1 MSFLTIEEMRVM
13 TRLKTGSA
21 IARWLSQQHIVY
33 RLGPDNY
40 PVVLRSHVEEI
51 FSGKSDSAKR
61 ARVPNF
67 DALQRIGRKSNGK
80 K

>member
-1 MSFLTIEEMRVM
+1 MSFLTIDEMRVM

-21 IARWLSQQHIVY
+21 IARWLDQQRITY

-40 PVVLRSHVEEI
+40 PVVLKAHVEDV
-51 FSGKSDSAKR
+51 FSGKGDAGKR
-61 ARVPNF
+61 SRAPNF
-67 DALQRIGRKSNGK
+67 DALRGIKEKSNGK